1 MALLTPSH
9 TNNTPTPPTW
19 RRWLSPRDPRGTT
32 VWGTAAMSVAWWALY
47 ALHGSP
53 SEVWPNRCALLRAQL
68 EAEPRYALTASV
80 VPPPPLFEGLVLER
94 AHLQRN
100 TLGSQRVLFEGRALN
115 AEGSITQ
122 EVKVQVSATL
132 TQLPHVLINRLTS
145 ALDLPANVFVSRS
158 LTQGS
163 LTQGSLTQGSLTQGP
178 ASLTRLGLS
187 TTPQALSCAPD
198 QLAQELP
205 LALGLLLKGGLFSAH
220 TTLEE
225 TRVGRWG
232 AVGWWMKEESKVRFW
247 RPLSSPAAT
256 ALDAPQG
263 AHSLLMWQRSPHLS
277 SDITQEAQEAQES
290 EDISLTPLTHNPQD
304 TTTLAQ
310 RLLSATDLAS
320 VSALLRSSREESPQ

>member
-53 SEVWPNRCALLRAQL
+53 SEVWPNRCALLRTQL
-68 EAEPRYALTASV
+68 EAEPRYTLTASE

-100 TLGSQRVLFEGRALN
+100 TLGLQRVLFEGRALN

-163 LTQGSLTQGSLTQGP
+163 LTQDP

-232 AVGWWMKEESKVRFW
+232 AVGWWMTEGSKARFW
-247 RPLSSPAAT
+247 RPLSTASVT

-263 AHSLLMWQRSPHLS
+263 AHSLLVWQRTPHLS
-277 SDITQEAQEAQES
+277 SKITQEEEGSEAHSQ
-290 EDISLTPLTHNPQD
+290 TPLTHGPQD
-304 TTTLAQ
+304 TTAFAQ
-310 RLLSATDLAS
+310 RLLSATDLMS
-320 VSALLRSSREESPQ
+320 VSALLKSPREERPQ